1 MRAIGKI
8 AKVSLIL
15 IMAVVF
21 AFGLSACNKE
31 SKQEVAFGTALANTR
46 AAEDKSIDTAV
57 NFAIILYDSEG
68 APMKVS
74 QQFTLNR
81 SQKDGA
87 IYAQGDFNIVE
98 YNLSTMLKL
107 TVIGV
112 LTQVPKEIGDYIN
125 KKSKGHFEF
134 GYKDDVVNIRGDIHN
149 TDALP
154 DFKVAFRGNEYD
166 LFAGLSYADILAEQ
180 QSMGYDFVN
189 EYNLPEMI
197 MQPLF
202 PEYDYTNVNNELGNK
217 MDSSNQFH
225 YKFAVPGASFLQSV
239 LGEIDKSY
247 SELMEKEEDEEFAA
261 MLEDIYAY
269 YDMLESWITIDD
281 TVFTCSADEQGRLTA
296 SDYVAKMT
304 LRVSDADIIRIGTEL
319 ELATAAQIEEILNL
333 IHGFFTSPN
342 GVKNALEVSFVISV
356 QENISYNPQIDLNN
370 IMFTPL
376 SEDLEHRT
384 IIRREAQ
391 GEEGEYRWRA
401 H

>member
-1 MRAIGKI
+1 
-8 AKVSLIL
+8 
-15 IMAVVF
+15 
-21 AFGLSACNKE
+21 
-31 SKQEVAFGTALANTR
+31 
-46 AAEDKSIDTAV
+46 
-57 NFAIILYDSEG
+57 
-68 APMKVS
+68 
-74 QQFTLNR
+74 
-81 SQKDGA
+81 
-87 IYAQGDFNIVE
+87 
-98 YNLSTMLKL
+98 MLKL